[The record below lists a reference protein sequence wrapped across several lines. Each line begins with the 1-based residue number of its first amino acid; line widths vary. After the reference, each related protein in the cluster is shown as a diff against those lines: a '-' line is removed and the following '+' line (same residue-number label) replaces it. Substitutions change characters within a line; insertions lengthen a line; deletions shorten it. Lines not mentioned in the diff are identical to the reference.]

1 MNGIYNTD
9 SSFDFQG
16 LHLAKPYQIPGGSF
30 FIRISTDNNPLYIQP
45 PKCTTKQ
52 GILKAGKKVY
62 TDLVFTNEHSDF
74 IEWMEKLEA
83 HCQSM
88 LYNNRNEWFEGEMEM
103 HDIENYFTSPLKIYK
118 SGKFYISRVNIATNL
133 GRPTLKIYNEDEQLV
148 NIDDVNEKMNIMS
161 ILEIRGIKCSATS
174 FQIDIDVKQM
184 MTLTPEKLFDKCLFT
199 SAKSTPVSSI
209 APAISINP
217 DQNAESSDIEDNA
230 HQHDTTTSSSND
242 AEQIMSIDTT
252 TSSSNDAES
261 VSDNDAEEIIVNDT
275 LPTSLEKDVDS
286 HDDVVIEDGDQTLP
300 ADEEPIQEMI
310 LNEKHSDNVNTEL
323 IEKPLEEFGMQEVKL
338 YLDEIPENNNFSIKN
353 KNNVY
358 YEMYKEAKRKA
369 KVARDL
375 ALSSYLEAK
384 RIKNVYMLDDASDSE
399 DSDYDNLE
407 SNIE

>member
-88 LYNNRNEWFEGEMEM
+88 LYNNRDEWFEGEMEM

-230 HQHDTTTSSSND
+230 HQQDTTTSSSND

-358 YEMYKEAKRKA
+358 YEMYKEAKT
-369 KVARDL
+369 
-375 ALSSYLEAK
+375 
-384 RIKNVYMLDDASDSE
+384 
-399 DSDYDNLE
+399 
-407 SNIE
+407 